1 MRHPILFIFSLL
13 ALSSCATDSTPIKS
27 TNLFNEYEELDTVT
41 VIAAPAPVAG
51 NYHPGDRDIIDR
63 GAYLIELLGCGS
75 CHTDGAFDGDPD
87 ISKGLAGSNTG
98 IAFSNPLGDKYP
110 GIVYP
115 SNITPDE
122 ETGIGSWSD
131 GQITDAIRS
140 GIGRHG
146 DRRIA
151 TMPWQGYSRLTD
163 DDAAAMVAYLRSI
176 KPITN
181 TVPKEVDPG
190 KRAKSPFV
198 YFGVYRSRR

>member
-1 MRHPILFIFSLL
+1 MRHPILYFFSFL
-13 ALSSCATDSTPIKS
+13 ALSGCATDAPPASS
-27 TNLFNEYEELDTVT
+27 VQCEELDTVT
-41 VIAAPAPVAG
+41 VIASPPPVAG
-51 NYHPGDRDIIDR
+51 QYHPSDRDKIDR

-75 CHTDGAFDGDPD
+75 CHTNGAFDGEPD
-87 ISKGLAGSNTG
+87 MTRSLAGSDTG
-98 IAFSNPLGDKYP
+98 IAYTNPVGDKYP

-131 GQITDAIRS
+131 QQITAAIRS

-151 TMPWQGYSRLTD
+151 TMPWQGYARMTD

-176 KPITN
+176 KSIRN
-181 TVPKEVDPG
+181 TVPKEVAPG
-190 KRAKSPFV
+190 KPAASPFI
-198 YFGVYRSRR
+198 YFGVYRSKN